1 MENFVEPGA
10 VRYGNFINYYDF
22 NSASERRN
30 LLPLEDELWR
40 TSSEHSFDPYFVLDV
55 GCNSGNFTQLLYEF
69 LVVKK
74 SGRNIIILG
83 IDIDPQ
89 LIERAKEA
97 NQYTENVFY
106 SSFNVMEY
114 NNDKENNCIT
124 NHLNSYKKCRFDVVC
139 CFSITMWIHLNN
151 GDNGLEQ
158 FLNLMA
164 DLSEILIIESQPW
177 KCYQN
182 AVRRMKRAG
191 AQDTFPL
198 FKTLKI
204 RNEVESTIKNYLKCK
219 NQLDIISESDP
230 TKWKRKICF
239 YRRNVSI

>member
-1 MENFVEPGA
+1 MEDFVEPGA

-22 NSASERRN
+22 NSAPERRD
-30 LLPLEDELWR
+30 LLPLTEELWT
-40 TSSEHSFDPYFVLDV
+40 TSSDETQDPFLVLDV
-55 GCNSGNFTQLLYEF
+55 GCNAGNFTQLLYEF
-69 LVVKK
+69 LVMKK
-74 SGRNIIILG
+74 SRRKIIILG
-83 IDIDPQ
+83 VDIDQ
-89 LIERAKEA
+89 ALIGRANDA
-97 NQYTENVFY
+97 NQYKENVFY

-114 NNDKENNCIT
+114 NSEENCIA
-124 NHLNSYKKCRFDVVC
+124 NHLKSYKKCQFDVVC

-151 GDNGLEQ
+151 GDDGLES
-158 FLNLMA
+158 FLTLMA
-164 DLSEILIIESQPW
+164 KLSEILVIEPQPW

-204 RNEVESTIKNYLKCK
+204 RNEVEDNIKNYLKCK
-219 NQLDIISESDP
+219 EQLDIIYESDP

-239 YRRNVSI
+239 YRKRV